1 MLSRRIAPSRKIF
14 ARAIAELVTSLRSA
28 RLSVVGKGWG
38 VSMASASNVLGRAES
53 SGEDEVKRTALIGV
67 GSVWFAIAQAA
78 CATTVFLKS
87 VAIVLGISTVSAAA
101 TLDLFHNPAAR
112 IVLLLFAV
120 GGAAANLYVV
130 WNFWRLRR
138 RPEARWRLRPLGAA
152 ERRRIAI
159 ALTTALLTFAV
170 LGVEVWA
177 HLLLHPLH

>member
-1 MLSRRIAPSRKIF
+1 MATAS
-14 ARAIAELVTSLRSA
+14 SA
-28 RLSVVGKGWG
+28 FHRPQAAGGD
-38 VSMASASNVLGRAES
+38 ES
-53 SGEDEVKRTALIGV
+53 KRTAMIGV

-78 CATTVFLKS
+78 CATSVFLKS
-87 VAIVLGISTVSAAA
+87 IAVLLGVSTVSAAA
-101 TLDLFHNPAAR
+101 SLELFHTPAAR

-138 RPEARWRLRPLGAA
+138 RPAARWRMRKLSAT
-152 ERRRIAI
+152 ERRRMAI

-177 HLLLHPLH
+177 HLLLHPMH